1 MRQCP
6 ECDGSGVIFCPV
18 CHGSGKDPRNPERPC
33 TYGSCDD
40 GYMKCN
46 ICDGTGWLD
55 DNDDYRAWNNGK
67 KEKAP
72 AFSFFALFFF
82 LPPLQ

>member
-55 DNDDYRAWNNGK
+55 DNDDYRT
-67 KEKAP
+67 
-72 AFSFFALFFF
+72 
-82 LPPLQ
+82 